1 MVGNTEKL
9 DFPKYKSPING
20 LDESVG
26 QKRQIYT
33 VKEISKEIEL
43 KQNGNTLP
51 NTGTEKNELYQLV
64 GITIL
69 SLLGLITI
77 KLSFKEK

>member
-9 DFPKYKSPING
+9 YFPKYKSPIND
-20 LDESVG
+20 LDESAG
-26 QKRQIYT
+26 QKRQIYI

-51 NTGTEKNELYQLV
+51 TYGNREK
-64 GITIL
+64 
-69 SLLGLITI
+69 
-77 KLSFKEK
+77 